1 MLIEK
6 DSNAL
11 PFFFTDVVYIAQ
23 EKQQVAANKKEE
35 DPQEAIVSDPS
46 PTSTAS
52 VAAIPYAGKN
62 LKKILILFQNKEG
75 KDLPENQ
82 QVFLGKVLQAVNLNF
97 DDIAMVNVN
106 PLQHSDY
113 ALLSHFD
120 ALVWLSFGITHE
132 NLPIHPDFPFYE
144 IIKTDDCSFLLA
156 DSLEAIENN
165 RDKKVSLWNSL
176 KALFR

>member
-11 PFFFTDVVYIAQ
+11 PFFFTDVVYISQ
-23 EKQQVAANKKEE
+23 EKQQVAVNKKEE

-75 KDLPENQ
+75 KDLPQ
-82 QVFLGKVLQAVNLNF
+82 DQHLFLGKVLQAVNLNL
-97 DDIAMVNVN
+97 DRKSVV
-106 PLQHSDY
+106 
-113 ALLSHFD
+113 
-120 ALVWLSFGITHE
+120 
-132 NLPIHPDFPFYE
+132 
-144 IIKTDDCSFLLA
+144 
-156 DSLEAIENN
+156 
-165 RDKKVSLWNSL
+165 
-176 KALFR
+176 